1 MSIVEQSLNSG
12 MYKKYGNVDS
22 LLVAYIYLV
31 VNSYS
36 FLLYIF
42 SKYMLMIMK
51 KCSHLPCL
59 VFQQECEEL
68 ARKVADLTTEN
79 SALRAELD
87 NLKKACQDMEAENSR
102 LLVSTM
108 SFAILFHHHLVML
121 LLSQIS
127 CHVNII

>member
-1 MSIVEQSLNSG
+1 MC
-12 MYKKYGNVDS
+12 KKYGNVDS
-22 LLVAYIYLV
+22 LLRIV

-42 SKYMLMIMK
+42 LKYMLMIMK
-51 KCSHLPCL
+51 KCSHLTFL
-59 VFQQECEEL
+59 FQQECEEL

-121 LLSQIS
+121 LLSHNFLS
-127 CHVNII
+127 CQHYLTFFIKKKNII